1 LSAEPSSDFRKEPA
15 RRTFVENP
23 RKVAS
28 VPTMPTLQQQ
38 VADKFLA
45 RLSESG
51 VLDSDQID
59 QLRTLLTGNKKIK
72 ADDLVKLFS
81 QPAGNDV
88 K

>member
-1 LSAEPSSDFRKEPA
+1 
-15 RRTFVENP
+15 
-23 RKVAS
+23 
-28 VPTMPTLQQQ
+28 MPTLQQQ

-51 VLDSDQID
+51 ALDTERID
-59 QLRTLLTGNKKIK
+59 QFRTLLGGNKKIK

-81 QPAGNDV
+81 EPLGNDV

>member
-1 LSAEPSSDFRKEPA
+1 
-15 RRTFVENP
+15 
-23 RKVAS
+23 
-28 VPTMPTLQQQ
+28 MPTLQQQ
-38 VADKFLA
+38 VAEKFLA

-51 VLDSDQID
+51 ALDTDKID
-59 QLRTLLTGNKKIK
+59 QLRTLLTDTKKIK

>member
-1 LSAEPSSDFRKEPA
+1 
-15 RRTFVENP
+15 
-23 RKVAS
+23 
-28 VPTMPTLQQQ
+28 MPTLQQQ

-45 RLSESG
+45 RLAESG
-51 VLDSDQID
+51 ALDAERIE
-59 QLRTLLTGNKKIK
+59 QLRTLLTGPKKVK

>member
-1 LSAEPSSDFRKEPA
+1 
-15 RRTFVENP
+15 
-23 RKVAS
+23 
-28 VPTMPTLQQQ
+28 MPTLQQH

-45 RLSESG
+45 RLAASG
-51 VLDSDQID
+51 ALDTDRIE
-59 QLRTLLTGNKKIK
+59 QLRTLLAGNKKIK

>member
-1 LSAEPSSDFRKEPA
+1 
-15 RRTFVENP
+15 
-23 RKVAS
+23 
-28 VPTMPTLQQQ
+28 MPTLQQQ
-38 VADKFLA
+38 IADKFLA

-51 VLDSDQID
+51 VIDTDKID